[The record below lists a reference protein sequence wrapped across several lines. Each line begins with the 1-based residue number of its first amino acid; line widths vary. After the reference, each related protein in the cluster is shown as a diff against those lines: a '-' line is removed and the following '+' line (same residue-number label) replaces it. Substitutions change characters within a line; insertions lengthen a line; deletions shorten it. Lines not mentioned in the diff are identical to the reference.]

1 MARDVGSVWTV
12 PGMPALAVLSVLG
25 FTGYAALFPV
35 VPLWVVAGGSGTA
48 GAGLVNGVMLA
59 ATVATQGF
67 IPMLLRR
74 FGWATVLTVGLT
86 LLGLPALAIGA
97 SPALPWVLAW
107 SAVRGIGF
115 GVLTVCGSSAVAE
128 LIEPARRG
136 AGIGAYGLAIA
147 APSMLAMS
155 AAPSLVETVGY
166 WPVFVLAAAPVAG
179 LPAGVRLAARIDE
192 GQRRRPRVLREPD
205 EHGEHAEPGRPP
217 PLEPAGDGEKPGA
230 DTAAAEH
237 GPGAAGRPP
246 PRAGFARPPTSALLP
261 LVAPTLILLLMTLAG
276 GGFMTFLPQMLPS
289 PALATAG
296 LLAFG
301 LTTAIGR
308 WLIGG
313 WADRYGA
320 HRFTGPLMLIAVVG
334 LAIVAWAVRAAARQ
348 TSTATLAALLLG
360 ALLTGF
366 AYGAVQNLTL
376 VLAFEAAG
384 DGRINTASAVWNAG
398 FDSGTA
404 VGSVLVGVLATRME
418 FWSAT
423 VVLAA
428 LCAVALPVT
437 RHQARA
443 SPTGAGAAPRGQP

>member
-1 MARDVGSVWTV
+1 MARDVGSVWAV
-12 PGMPALAVLSVLG
+12 PGIPALAALSALG

-67 IPMLLRR
+67 IPMLLHR
-74 FGWATVLTVGLT
+74 FGWATVVTVGLT
-86 LLGLPALAIGA
+86 LLGLPALAIGVSA
-97 SPALPWVLAW
+97 ALPWVLAW

-136 AGIGAYGLAIA
+136 AGIGAYGLAVA
-147 APSMLAMS
+147 VPNVLAMS
-155 AAPSLVETVGY
+155 AAPWLVETVGY

-192 GQRRRPRVLREPD
+192 RHHRRRRARLDP
-205 EHGEHAEPGRPP
+205 GERPEPGRSPR
-217 PLEPAGDGEKPGA
+217 LEPAADANPGA
-230 DTAAAEH
+230 DSAAAEQA
-237 GPGAAGRPP
+237 PGSAGRPP
-246 PRAGFARPPTSALLP
+246 LRAGFAPSALLP
-261 LVAPTLILLLMTLAG
+261 LVVPTLILLLMTLAG

-384 DGRINTASAVWNAG
+384 DDRINTASAVWNAG

-428 LCAVALPVT
+428 LCALALPVT
-437 RHQARA
+437 RHRARA
-443 SPTGAGAAPRGQP
+443 SPTGAGAAP